1 MDAAARL
8 KGDRNRR
15 ESAGAGEASSLDS
28 RGQERLGVRVRLL
41 HISAVGGGGMQSSV
55 AASQLLFSTACGVSG
70 WTSAVHTLPPPHI
83 YAFGWERQDDS
94 EAGGISSPARRPR
107 VLAVG
112 LQGTAYLQP

>member
-55 AASQLLFSTACGVSG
+55 AASQLLDRVWCFRLDVC
-70 WTSAVHTLPPPHI
+70 SA
-83 YAFGWERQDDS
+83 Y
-94 EAGGISSPARRPR
+94 SSPTTHLRIRMGEAR
-107 VLAVG
+107 
-112 LQGTAYLQP
+112 